1 MNRRQFIEGFVGAFG
16 LPLGYAAPGSAQPAT
31 TKTIRVNID
40 TRRKRGRIPD
50 DFTGLGYEISSVA
63 MPDLLSDKNRAY
75 VQLVRGL
82 GANGVIRVGGI
93 TSDSASFAANA
104 AASPAAKATVI
115 NAANL
120 RELGT
125 FLDAIG
131 WRVIWGLNLGSGDT
145 KNAAEEAVVV
155 AAAVKDKLLAF
166 EIGNEPDGFAG
177 DAFNARRPKNYGYGD
192 YLKEFRAYKAVI
204 RSKLPDAPF
213 AGPDASWATDWVS
226 RFAADE
232 GSDLKLLTRHYY
244 RAGANNLYLDKLFGA
259 GPDISPGQRAEY
271 EARSKNNKIDLLM
284 RADTSVRGMLQEL
297 SAAASAAHV
306 PFRICEANSLYG
318 GGQPGVSDVFAAAL
332 WVLDFMWTLASGG
345 AAGVNMQ
352 TGVNH
357 LDFVSYYSPIRND
370 PDGAVSI
377 GPEYYGMLAFAQ
389 AGKGDRIALDYDAGG
404 VNLTAY
410 AVLDDHGHLML
421 TLINKDQNADAAVTM
436 TTDQTFQKATALRLR
451 GFALDSSDNVT
462 LGGSEVAADGHWQ
475 PMDAESLHAVRG
487 VCEIHVPAASA
498 AIVKWSA

>member
-1 MNRRQFIEGFVGAFG
+1 MNRRQFIEGFMGFFG
-16 LPLGYAAPGSAQPAT
+16 VPLSGAAPGLAQRAT
-31 TKTIRVNID
+31 TKTIRVTID
-40 TRRKRGRIPD
+40 TRRKQGRIPD

-63 MPDLLSDKNRAY
+63 IPGLLSDKNRAY

-93 TSDSASFAANA
+93 TSDSASFAADA
-104 AASPAAKATVI
+104 VASSAAKATVI

-120 RELGT
+120 RELGA

-131 WRVIWGLNLGSGDT
+131 WRLIWGLNLGSGDM
-145 KNAAEEAVVV
+145 KNAAEEAVAV

-177 DAFNARRPKNYGYGD
+177 DAFNAHRPKNYGYGD

-244 RAGANNLYLDKLFGA
+244 RAGANNPYLDKLI
-259 GPDISPGQRAEY
+259 DSSQRAEY
-271 EARSKNNKIDLLM
+271 EARAKNNKIELLM
-284 RADTSVRGMLQEL
+284 REDTSIRGMLQEL

-306 PFRICEANSLYG
+306 PFRICEANSFYG
-318 GGQPGVSDVFAAAL
+318 GGQPGVSDAFVSAL
-332 WVLDFMWTLASGG
+332 WVLDFMWTLAYGG

-357 LDFVSYYSPIRND
+357 LDFVSYYSAIRND
-370 PDGAVSI
+370 ANGAVSI

-389 AGKGDRIALDYDAGG
+389 AGKGERIALDYDADGM
-404 VNLTAY
+404 NLTAY
-410 AVLDDHGHLML
+410 AVLGDHGHLMV
-421 TLINKDQNADAAVTM
+421 TLINKDQ
-436 TTDQTFQKATALRLR
+436 QCRR
-451 GFALDSSDNVT
+451 GYHD
-462 LGGSEVAADGHWQ
+462 
-475 PMDAESLHAVRG
+475 
-487 VCEIHVPAASA
+487 
-498 AIVKWSA
+498 

>member
-1 MNRRQFIEGFVGAFG
+1 MNRRQFIEGFAGSFA
-16 LPLGYAAPGSAQPAT
+16 LPLGGPAPGLAQPAT
-31 TKTIRVNID
+31 TKTIRVTID

-63 MPDLLSDKNRAY
+63 MPGLLSDENRAY

-93 TSDSASFAANA
+93 TSDSASFAADGV
-104 AASPAAKATVI
+104 ASAAAKATVI

-120 RELGT
+120 RELSA
-125 FLDAIG
+125 FLDAVG
-131 WRVIWGLNLGSGDT
+131 WRLIWGLNLGSGDMQ
-145 KNAAEEAVVV
+145 NAAEEAVAV

-177 DAFNARRPKNYGYGD
+177 DAFNSHRPKNYSYAD

-244 RAGANNLYLDKLFGA
+244 RAGANNPYLDKLIGA
-259 GPDISPGQRAEY
+259 GSDSATDQRAEY
-271 EARSKNNKIDLLM
+271 EARRKNDKIDLLM
-284 RADTSVRGMLQEL
+284 HEDTSIRGMLQEL
-297 SAAASAAHV
+297 SAASSAAHV
-306 PFRICEANSLYG
+306 PFRICEANSYYG
-318 GGQPGVSDVFAAAL
+318 GGQPGASDGFVSAL

-357 LDFVSYYSPIRND
+357 LDFLSYYSAIRND
-370 PDGAVSI
+370 ADGSVSI

-389 AGKGDRIALDYDAGG
+389 AGKGERIALDYDADGI
-404 VNLTAY
+404 NLTAY
-410 AVLDDHGHLML
+410 AVLGDHGDLMV
-421 TLINKDQNADAAVTM
+421 TLINKDRNAGADITM
-436 TTDQTFQKATALRLR
+436 ATGRAFQKATAWRLK
-451 GFALDSSDNVT
+451 GLALDSADNVT
-462 LGGSEVAADGHWQ
+462 LGGIAVAAHDRW
-475 PMDAESLHAVRG
+475 HAREIEFLLTVGG
-487 VCEIHVPAASA
+487 VGEIHVPAASA
-498 AIVKWSA
+498 AVVTWSA

>member
-1 MNRRQFIEGFVGAFG
+1 MNRRQFIEGFAGLFG
-16 LPLGYAAPGSAQPAT
+16 LPLGTPAPSLAQPAK
-31 TKTIRVNID
+31 TKTIHINID
-40 TRRKRGRIPD
+40 TRRKQGRIPD

-63 MPDLLSDKNRAY
+63 IPGLLSDKNRAY
-75 VQLVRGL
+75 VRLVRGL

-93 TSDSASFAANA
+93 TSDSASFAADA
-104 AASPAAKATVI
+104 VASPAAKATLI

-120 RELGT
+120 RELGA

-131 WRVIWGLNLGSGDT
+131 WRLIWGLNLGSGDS
-145 KNAAEEAVVV
+145 KNAAEEAVAV

-177 DAFNARRPKNYGYGD
+177 DAIDARRPKHYGYGD

-244 RAGANNLYLDKLFGA
+244 RAAANNPYLDKLIGA
-259 GPDISPGQRAEY
+259 GPDIPPGQHAEY
-271 EARSKNNKIDLLM
+271 EVRGKNNKIDLLM
-284 RADTSVRGMLQEL
+284 REDTSIRGMLQEL
-297 SAAASAAHV
+297 AAAASLARV
-306 PFRICEANSLYG
+306 PFRICEANSFYG
-318 GGQPGVSDVFAAAL
+318 GGQPGVSDAFVSAL

-352 TGVNH
+352 TGINH
-357 LDFVSYYSPIRND
+357 LDFVSYYSAIRND
-370 PDGAVSI
+370 ADGAVSI

-389 AGKGDRIALDYDAGG
+389 AGKGERIALDYDADGI
-404 VNLTAY
+404 NLTAY
-410 AVLDDHGHLML
+410 AVLGDHRHLML
-421 TLINKDQNADAAVTM
+421 TLINKDPNADADITM
-436 TTDQTFQKATALRLR
+436 TTGQTFQKATALRLT
-451 GFALDSSDNVT
+451 GLALNSADNVT
-462 LGGSEVAADGHWQ
+462 LGGSEVAANGHWQ
-475 PMDAESLHAVRG
+475 PTEVQSLHAVRG

-498 AIVKWSA
+498 AIVTWRA

>member
-1 MNRRQFIEGFVGAFG
+1 MGLFG
-16 LPLGYAAPGSAQPAT
+16 VPLSGAAPGLAQRAT
-31 TKTIRVNID
+31 TKTIRVNVD
-40 TRRKRGRIPD
+40 TRRKQGRIPD

-63 MPDLLSDKNRAY
+63 IPGLLSDKNRAY

-93 TSDSASFAANA
+93 TSDSASFAPDAV
-104 AASPAAKATVI
+104 ASSAAKATVI

-120 RELGT
+120 RELGA
-125 FLDAIG
+125 FLDATG
-131 WRVIWGLNLGSGDT
+131 WRLIWGLNLGSGDM
-145 KNAAEEAVVV
+145 KNAAEEAVAV

-192 YLKEFRAYKAVI
+192 YLKEFRAYKAAI

-232 GSDLKLLTRHYY
+232 GSDLKLLTKHYY
-244 RAGANNLYLDKLFGA
+244 RAGANNPYLDRLI
-259 GPDISPGQRAEY
+259 DSRQRAEY
-271 EARSKNNKIDLLM
+271 EARAKNNKIELLI
-284 RADTSVRGMLQEL
+284 REDANLRGMLQEL
-297 SAAASAAHV
+297 STAASASHV
-306 PFRICEANSLYG
+306 PFRICEANSFYG
-318 GGQPGVSDVFAAAL
+318 GGQPGVSDTFVSAL
-332 WVLDFMWTLASGG
+332 WVLDFMWALAYGG

-352 TGVNH
+352 TGINH
-357 LDFVSYYSPIRND
+357 LDFVSYYSAIRTD
-370 PDGAVSI
+370 AKGAASI

-389 AGKGDRIALDYDAGG
+389 AGKGERIALDYDADGM
-404 VNLTAY
+404 NLAAY

-421 TLINKDQNADAAVTM
+421 TLINKDRNAAADVTM
-436 TTDQTFQKATALRLR
+436 TTGQTFQKAIALRLK
-451 GFALDSSDNVT
+451 GLALDSADNVS
-462 LGGSEVAADGHWQ
+462 LGGSEVASNGRWQ
-475 PMDAESLHAVRG
+475 PTEVESLSAVGG